1 MALLGCAPRRP
12 AALIVTGDPMRT
24 SKTAWRLAALALGLF
39 VLAGCNTIQGA
50 GKDIKRAG
58 EKIEEAARR

>member
-1 MALLGCAPRRP
+1 MRSFPAVRRVLVI
-12 AALIVTGDPMRT
+12 AVAVL
-24 SKTAWRLAALALGLF
+24 

>member
-1 MALLGCAPRRP
+1 MRSFPVVWRVVL
-12 AALIVTGDPMRT
+12 VTVVLMM
-24 SKTAWRLAALALGLF
+24 
-39 VLAGCNTIQGA
+39 LAGCNTIQGA

>member
-1 MALLGCAPRRP
+1 
-12 AALIVTGDPMRT
+12 MRT
-24 SKTAWRLAALALGLF
+24 PEVLMRLAVLVLGLF

-50 GKDIKRAG
+50 GKDLKRAG

>member
-1 MALLGCAPRRP
+1 
-12 AALIVTGDPMRT
+12 MRT
-24 SKTAWRLAALALGLF
+24 STLVWRLAALALGLF

-50 GKDIKRAG
+50 GKDLKRAG

>member
-1 MALLGCAPRRP
+1 
-12 AALIVTGDPMRT
+12 MRIPT
-24 SKTAWRLAALALGLF
+24 TVWRLAALALGLL

-50 GKDIKRAG
+50 GKDLQRAG

>member
-1 MALLGCAPRRP
+1 MRSFPAVWRVVLVTVALL
-12 AALIVTGDPMRT
+12 M
-24 SKTAWRLAALALGLF
+24 
-39 VLAGCNTIQGA
+39 LAGCNTIQGA

>member
-1 MALLGCAPRRP
+1 
-12 AALIVTGDPMRT
+12 MRT
-24 SKTAWRLAALALGLF
+24 PKTAWRLAALAFGLL
-39 VLAGCNTIQGA
+39 VLVGCNTIQGA

>member
-1 MALLGCAPRRP
+1 MRSFSAVWRVVLVTVALL
-12 AALIVTGDPMRT
+12 M
-24 SKTAWRLAALALGLF
+24 
-39 VLAGCNTIQGA
+39 LAGCNTIQGA

>member
-1 MALLGCAPRRP
+1 
-12 AALIVTGDPMRT
+12 MRT
-24 SKTAWRLAALALGLF
+24 STFVWRLAALALGLF

-50 GKDIKRAG
+50 GKDLKRAG